1 MRVAVKDE
9 QKVFH
14 YEIVLDMKI
23 FNRLLFCVLSFLVYP
38 QSSFAT
44 ISTCVVPD
52 DQASVPEGC
61 ILFTALDGWLHSPSL
76 HDESGNLR
84 DDVLV
89 KFQPGVYKLAKP
101 FTVDRLVTGNGRHKL
116 VMAGA
121 GATQTVFSG
130 ARPLHFKPVPAELLK
145 EKKLP
150 SNLVVASLKE
160 AGISEVPKFSD
171 KRFGRTGMPELE
183 LFYQNTRMPTARWPN
198 VGYAKTDKVE
208 TIAGNIVFTVK
219 GRDIGI
225 YKAEQDLQVGGY
237 FMHDWADEKLQVR
250 EIDSAGR
257 VSLTRAQPTYGVT
270 AGRRVFFENALIDID
285 MPGEWYIDRR
295 AGLIYFLPPKP
306 IRADDVQVSQV
317 ANGLVLKGG
326 INVEVRDL
334 GFDAFRGVGILLDDV
349 DTLTLRN
356 LIIKNVGTDGIKASG
371 INTLIEG
378 VQVNNTG
385 AAGISLNGGN
395 RKTLQPGLLVVRK
408 SAITQVGR
416 LQKTYAPAVS
426 LSGVGNIV
434 EDSVLRGG
442 PHAAIIFHGNDH
454 QIRRNL
460 IEDFVTETDDAGA
473 IYTGRDWTERGT
485 VIEENLI
492 RNIGSSPVYRHGAH
506 AIYLDDQASGI
517 IVRNNLIS
525 KIGGRGVLIGGGR
538 DNTISNN
545 IFANCINGVYLD
557 ARGLVALA
565 KHGAQANSDY
575 IVILKKLDTSL
586 PLYSSRYPGLAKLL
600 EDEPGAPK
608 NNIADGNIFMNCD
621 PPYIKRLSQKGIAV
635 TKSVIVSNTEK
646 MLIDEAKV
654 STIPDL
660 LRILPGKGTAPKPGE
675 AMKVVD

>member
-1 MRVAVKDE
+1 
-9 QKVFH
+9 
-14 YEIVLDMKI
+14 MKI
-23 FNRLLFCVLSFLVYP
+23 FNRLLVCMVGLLIYP

-44 ISTCVVPD
+44 VSTCVVPD

-61 ILFTALDGWLHSPSL
+61 IRFAALDDWLHSPSL
-76 HDESGNLR
+76 HDKSGDLR
-84 DDVLV
+84 DNVLV
-89 KFQPGVYKLAKP
+89 EFKPGVYRLAKP

-130 ARPLHFKPVPAELLK
+130 ARPLHFTPVPTELLK

-171 KRFGRTGMPELE
+171 KRFGRTEIPELE
-183 LFYQNTRMPTARWPN
+183 LFYHGTRMPIARWPN
-198 VGYAKTDKVE
+198 AGYAKTDKVE

-225 YKAEQDLQVGGY
+225 YKAEQDVQVSGY

-257 VSLTRAQPTYGVT
+257 VSLTSAQPTYGIA

-285 MPGEWYIDRR
+285 MPGEWHIDRR

-306 IRADDVQVSQV
+306 IGADEVQVSQI
-317 ANGLVLKGG
+317 ANGLVLNGG
-326 INVEVRDL
+326 VNVEVRDL
-334 GFDAFRGVGILLDDV
+334 GFDAFRGAGILLSDV
-349 DTLTLRN
+349 DTLTLRS

-371 INTLIEG
+371 INTLLEG

-485 VIEENLI
+485 IIEQNLI
-492 RNIGSSPVYRHGAH
+492 RNIGSAGLHYGAQ

-517 IVRNNLIS
+517 FVRRNLIS
-525 KIGGRGVLIGGGR
+525 GVGRGVFIGGGR
-538 DNTISNN
+538 DNAVSDN
-545 IFANCINGVYLD
+545 IFANCNDGVYID
-557 ARGLVALA
+557 ARGRTALV
-565 KHGAQANSDY
+565 KQGASANQGY
-575 IVILKKLDTSL
+575 LKKMREVGASS
-586 PLYSSRYPGLAKLL
+586 PLYSLRYPGLAKLL

-608 NNIADGNIFMNCD
+608 NNAIVGNIFMKCGL
-621 PPYIKRLSQKGIAV
+621 PYVKRPSENGISV
-635 TKSVIVSNTEK
+635 TKSVVVNKTEK
-646 MLIDEAKV
+646 ALIDGAKV
-654 STIPDL
+654 NTIPEL
-660 LRILPGKGTAPKPGE
+660 IMILRSKGAASAPDAE
-675 AMKVVD
+675 MKVMD